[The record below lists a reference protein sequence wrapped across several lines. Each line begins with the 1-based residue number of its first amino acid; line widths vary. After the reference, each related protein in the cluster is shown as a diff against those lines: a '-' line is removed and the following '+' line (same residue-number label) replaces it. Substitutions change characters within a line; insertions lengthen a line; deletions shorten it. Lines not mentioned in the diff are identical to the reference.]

1 MKTQPP
7 AHHEDGRP
15 LLHVETIE
23 EWRAWLE
30 VNHADP
36 KGVWLVSWK
45 KPTGKPFVP
54 YSDTVDEALCFGW
67 IDSRPNKLDEERA
80 LRLFTPRDPKSPW
93 SRINKRK
100 VERLM
105 RDDRMTDSGL
115 SIVNAA
121 KSNGAW
127 TTYDEVEDL
136 TIPPDLA
143 SALDGSAAAFFQ
155 SFPNSAKKNI
165 LWWIKTAKKPETRAA
180 RIEKTVRLAAQNQM
194 ANHPAGRDKGPAPRP
209 APTR

>member
-7 AHHEDGRP
+7 AHPKDGRP
-15 LLHVETIE
+15 LLHVETPK

-30 VNHADP
+30 VNHADS
-36 KGVWLVSWK
+36 KGVWLVLWK
-45 KPTGKPFVP
+45 KSTGKPFVP

-80 LRLFTPRDPKSPW
+80 MRLFTPRDPKSPW

-105 RDDRMTDSGL
+105 HDGRMTDSGL

-127 TTYDEVEDL
+127 TIYDEIKDL

-180 RIEKTVRLAAQNQM
+180 RIEKTVRLAAQNRM
-194 ANHPAGRDKGPAPRP
+194 ANHPAGRDEGPAPRP
-209 APTR
+209 ASAR

>member
-15 LLHVETIE
+15 LLHVETLK

-30 VNHADP
+30 VNHADS

-105 RDDRMTDSGL
+105 RDGRMTDSGL

-127 TTYDEVEDL
+127 TTYDEIEDL

-180 RIEKTVRLAAQNQM
+180 RIEKTVRLAAQNRM
-194 ANHPAGRDKGPAPRP
+194 ANHPAGRDKGPTPRP
-209 APTR
+209 SPTR